1 MKKLFS
7 WMSGFLSENGQ
18 ASSKRLVG
26 VMCGAFLCYT
36 LYANHDTNNKPSEAL
51 VYTVGSLAFA
61 SLGLTSAEKI
71 FKKPTTPSNEEN
83 KS

>member
-1 MKKLFS
+1 MKKILS
-7 WMSGFLSENGQ
+7 WAKGFLSENGQ

-26 VMCGAFLCYT
+26 VMCACFLCYT
-36 LYANHDTNNKPSEAL
+36 LYENHDTTNEPSEAL

-71 FKKPTTPSNEEN
+71 FHKPKTNNEEN
-83 KS
+83 KA

>member
-1 MKKLFS
+1 
-7 WMSGFLSENGQ
+7 MSGFLSENGQ

-36 LYANHDTNNKPSEAL
+36 LYANHDTNNEPSEAL

-71 FKKPTTPSNEEN
+71 FQKNKDEN
-83 KS
+83 GQPK

>member
-1 MKKLFS
+1 MKKLLS
-7 WMSGFLSENGQ
+7 WIGAFVSENGTP
-18 ASSKRLVG
+18 SSKRLVG
-26 VMCGAFLCYT
+26 VMCSIFLCYT
-36 LYANHDTNNKPSEAL
+36 LYANHDTNNEPSEAL

-71 FKKPTTPSNEEN
+71 FKKPTTSNEEN